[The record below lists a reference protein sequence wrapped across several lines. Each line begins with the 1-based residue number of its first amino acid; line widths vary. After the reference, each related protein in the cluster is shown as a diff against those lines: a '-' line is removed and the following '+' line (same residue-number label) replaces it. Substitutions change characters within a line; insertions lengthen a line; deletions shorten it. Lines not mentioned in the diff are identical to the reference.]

1 MHQYTQQGF
10 LAGCEAQGLDCELA
24 TTDENSI
31 DALVALADQVVS
43 RPDTKGVAMWFGGLP
58 VAKPIIEKAKA
69 KGIAVA
75 LPHFP
80 VAEGFYA
87 DNAVQIAAD
96 PTKYPDP
103 VAKAMCDELK
113 KQGVTK
119 GSVAIT
125 QNNHN
130 ATEDMV
136 AKVFAESM
144 KKYCPDLTILDVQLE
159 GPEPTQAIAVATSI
173 IQANPDLV
181 AGFSTTGG
189 GPTTWAGAQKETGK
203 KVLSVGMDATQVN
216 LDLVKNGE
224 VWGLVAQPLYDE
236 TFGSAD
242 LLYKMANGEKV
253 PYWTV
258 LEAPLVT
265 KDNEQPFYDL
275 LAKLEPKFRK
285 DAKNPDEKPAAA
297 PAKEGAVKGK
307 FYWIQNSAWHP
318 VHQYT
323 QQGFL
328 AGCEAQGLDCELAT
342 TDENSIDALVA
353 LADQVVSRPDTK
365 GVAMWFGGLP
375 VAKPI
380 IEKAKAKGIA
390 VALPHFPVAEGF
402 YADNAV
408 QIAADPTKY
417 PDPVAKAMCDELK
430 KQGVTKG
437 SVAITQN
444 NHNATEDMVA
454 KVFAESMK
462 KYCPDLTVL
471 DVQLEGPEPT
481 QAIAVA
487 TSIIQANPDL
497 VAGFSTTGGG
507 PTTWAGAEKETGKKV
522 LSVGMD
528 ATQVNLDLVKNGE
541 VWGLV
546 AQPLYDETFGSADL
560 LYKMANGEKV
570 PYWTVLEAPLVTKA
584 NEQPFYDLLAK
595 LSSKFRKDAKN
606 PDEK

>member
-1 MHQYTQQGF
+1 MR
-10 LAGCEAQGLDCELA
+10 
-24 TTDENSI
+24 SR
-31 DALVALADQVVS
+31 S
-43 RPDTKGVAMWFGGLP
+43 RPT
-58 VAKPIIEKAKA
+58 
-69 KGIAVA
+69 
-75 LPHFP
+75 
-80 VAEGFYA
+80 
-87 DNAVQIAAD
+87 

-130 ATEDMV
+130 ATEDKV

-144 KKYCPDLTILDVQLE
+144 KKYCPNLTVLDVQLE

-462 KYCPDLTVL
+462 KYCPDLTIL
-471 DVQLEGPEPT
+471 DVQLEGPEPPRPSPSPPPSSRPT
-481 QAIAVA
+481 PTWSPASPPPAAAPPRGRRGEGNRQEGPLRRHGRHPGQPRPRQERRSLGPRRPAALRRNLRLCRPALQDGQWREGALLDRPRSAVGNQGQRAAI
-487 TSIIQANPDL
+487 L
-497 VAGFSTTGGG
+497 
-507 PTTWAGAEKETGKKV
+507 
-522 LSVGMD
+522 
-528 ATQVNLDLVKNGE
+528 
-541 VWGLV
+541 
-546 AQPLYDETFGSADL
+546 
-560 LYKMANGEKV
+560 
-570 PYWTVLEAPLVTKA
+570 
-584 NEQPFYDLLAK
+584 
-595 LSSKFRKDAKN
+595 
-606 PDEK
+606 